1 MSHQGNWEPKFIL
14 GYLDSAALRRF
25 YEEQC
30 DADYIKNNGNHEFL
44 ISSSGGDV
52 GVMLS
57 MFDGIRMAKA
67 DTIGSGLLQSAAAV
81 LLQAGRV
88 RKLSRNGLLLFHEP
102 KATESD
108 ANKPKVSDQE
118 WTLFS
123 HMVGLVA
130 DRTGLSIPEA
140 HDLFDGKFI
149 NATRALQLNLID
161 EIIEL
166 SVIPV
171 YQENNRDI

>member
-1 MSHQGNWEPKFIL
+1 MNWEPKFIL

-25 YEEQC
+25 YEDQC
-30 DADYIKNNGNHEFL
+30 DVEYTEAKNDHEFF

-57 MFDGIRMAKA
+57 MYDGIRLAGA
-67 DTIGSGLLQSAAAV
+67 NTIGSGLLQSAAAV
-81 LLQAGRV
+81 LFQAGKV
-88 RKLSRNGLLLFHEP
+88 RKISRNALLLFHEP
-102 KATESD
+102 KASEAD
-108 ANKPKVSDQE
+108 AAKPKVSDQE

-130 DRTGLSIPEA
+130 DRTGLSLPET
-140 HDLFDGKFI
+140 HDLFDSQFI
-149 NATRALQLNLID
+149 NAERAIQLNLAD

-166 SVIPV
+166 PVVPV
-171 YQENNRDI
+171 YHQEAFNDSGNN